1 MVLKEISTY
10 LTENEKGKLPW
21 NYQEMVE
28 AQKVV
33 LGLFKKIMERT
44 KE

>member
-1 MVLKEISTY
+1 LEEAEDLKMVLKEISTY

-28 AQKVV
+28 A
-33 LGLFKKIMERT
+33 
-44 KE
+44 